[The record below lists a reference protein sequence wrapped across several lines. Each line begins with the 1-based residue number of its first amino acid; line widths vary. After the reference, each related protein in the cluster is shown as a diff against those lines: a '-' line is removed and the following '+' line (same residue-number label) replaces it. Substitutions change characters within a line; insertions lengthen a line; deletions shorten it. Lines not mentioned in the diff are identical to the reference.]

1 MKKLLYT
8 LLFILF
14 VTPFYGQI
22 QSYYNGLD
30 LNKTGMSLFNELA
43 TRIQSTH
50 SGIPYTG
57 SPVDVWDACKAGD
70 EDPDISTNVLLIYGF
85 DDTDGDVTTD
95 RTRLKTL
102 QDDGSTG
109 TGVWNREHVFAKS
122 LAVPVLTTTD
132 PGPGTDVYNLHAVDR
147 SRNSS
152 RSNRKFTDGSGTP
165 SYIASNGGWF
175 PGDEWKGDVA
185 RSVMYMYMEYHG
197 DGSQVSQTQCFP
209 TYVGFGTVNN
219 IDPKMIDLFLQWN
232 VEDPVSP
239 FETKR
244 NETLA
249 NIQHNRN
256 PFIDNPYLATLIWG
270 GLTAEDKWNMG
281 GSSDTE
287 APTTPTNLVA
297 SNVTDTSFDVTW
309 TASTDNVDVYDYL
322 IYLDGTYLQTATTT
336 STSLT
341 NLSPNTS
348 YNVTLKARDAA
359 SNLSAESSAVNVTTL
374 LGPKILFVEDFE
386 DCANTKFFAYS
397 EASNKDWTCSP
408 QFGENNSGS
417 YGINGYQEDVPS
429 KDWLITTNP
438 IDFDT
443 DTGEKISFYT
453 DAAYGNSPLV
463 LVYSTNYDGASNPAN
478 YTWISVPNVTIPIKS
493 NTSSTE
499 EVFTFSDID
508 ISSITG
514 TVYFAFK
521 YYTEGT
527 APTRWTVDS
536 FKITADR
543 PNGDSDN
550 DGVLDADDL
559 CPNTPAGATV
569 DANGCSNG
577 QLDDDNDGVQNSDD
591 VCANTPAGETVDAT
605 GCSSSQLDDD
615 NDGVMNNVDQCPNTP
630 AGASVDAN
638 GCSNGQ
644 LDDDND
650 GVQNSDDICANT
662 PAGETVDATGC
673 SDSQLDDDND
683 GVMNNVDQCPN
694 TPAGATVDANGCSNG
709 QLDDDNDGVQNSDD
723 VCANTP
729 VGETVD
735 ATGCSDSQLDDD
747 NDGVMNNIDQCSNTP
762 TGETVDANGCSSSQ
776 LDDDNDG
783 IMNNVDL
790 CPNTTAGATVDATG
804 CFMLPQNNFNIQ
816 VTSETCP
823 TKNNGQLSITANET
837 YDYTTTINGADY
849 TFTNASPLTVT
860 DLPPNTYNICIAI
873 TGESYQQC
881 FVVEVIAGTTVSG
894 KSSVK
899 ENKATVEIEKGTA
912 PYKVFVN
919 GKEVLDTSAPVFTV
933 NVKHGDLLEV
943 KTAKTCEGIYSKA
956 IELLN
961 DFVVYPNPS
970 SGAFE
975 IAMPIAEK
983 QVVISIYNIQS
994 QLISQRNYPVNYG
1007 KVNLDISNQPTGIYI
1022 AKIHLNK
1029 PVTLKIV
1036 KE

>member
-14 VTPFYGQI
+14 VTPFYGQTI
-22 QSYYNGLD
+22 PSYYNGLD
-30 LNKTGMSLFNELA
+30 LTKTGMPLFNELA
-43 TRIQSTH
+43 IRIQSTH

-57 SPVDVWDACKAGD
+57 SPVDVWDACKQAD
-70 EDPDISTNVLLIYGF
+70 EDPDISTNVLLIYGY

-102 QDDGSTG
+102 QDTGGTG

-122 LAVPVLTTTD
+122 LAVPILTTTD

-165 SYIASNGGWF
+165 SYIESTNGGWF

-197 DGSQVSQTQCFP
+197 DGSQISQTQCFP
-209 TYVGFGTVNN
+209 TSVGFGTVNT

-239 FETKR
+239 FEAKR

-249 NIQHNRN
+249 GIQENRN

-297 SNVTDTSFDVTW
+297 SNITDKTFDVTW
-309 TASTDNVDVYDYL
+309 TPSTDNVAVYDYL
-322 IYLDGTYLQTATTT
+322 IYLDGTYLQTSATT

-348 YNVTLKARDAA
+348 YNVTIKARDAA
-359 SNLSAESSAVNVTTL
+359 SNLSPASSAVTVTTL
-374 LGPKILFVEDFE
+374 IGPKILFTEDFE
-386 DCANTKFFAYS
+386 DCANTKFFAYN

-408 QFGENNSGS
+408 QYGENNSGS
-417 YGINGYQEDVPS
+417 YGMNGYQEDVPS
-429 KDWLITTNP
+429 KDWLITTTP
-438 IDFDT
+438 IDFSS
-443 DTGEKISFYT
+443 DTGEKLNFY
-453 DAAYGNSPLV
+453 ASAEYGSSLLE
-463 LVYSTNYDGASNPAN
+463 LVYSSDYVGSGNPVN
-478 YTWISVPNVTIPIKS
+478 YTWTSVPNVTIPIKS
-493 NTSSTE
+493 NTSATK
-499 EVFTFSDID
+499 EVFTFTDID

-521 YYTEGT
+521 YYSNGV
-527 APTRWTVDS
+527 PTRWIVDN
-536 FKITADR
+536 FEITADQ

-550 DGVLDADDL
+550 DGVLDTDDL

-591 VCANTPAGETVDAT
+591 VCANTPTGENVDAT
-605 GCSSSQLDDD
+605 GCSQSQLDDD
-615 NDGVMNNVDQCPNTP
+615 SDGVMNNVDQCPNTP
-630 AGASVDAN
+630 ANAQVDTN

-673 SDSQLDDDND
+673 SNSQLDDDND
-683 GVMNNVDQCPN
+683 GVMNNVDQCSN
-694 TPAGATVDANGCSNG
+694 TPAGATVDANGCS
-709 QLDDDNDGVQNSDD
+709 
-723 VCANTP
+723 
-729 VGETVD
+729 E
-735 ATGCSDSQLDDD
+735 SQLDDD
-747 NDGVMNNIDQCSNTP
+747 NDGVMNNVDQ
-762 TGETVDANGCSSSQ
+762 
-776 LDDDNDG
+776 
-783 IMNNVDL
+783 

-823 TKNNGQLSITANET
+823 TKNNGQLSITANEN
-837 YDYTTTINGADY
+837 YNYSVTITGTNTSFSD
-849 TFTNASPLTVT
+849 TQSFTNSYLFENLTPDV
-860 DLPPNTYNICIAI
+860 YNVCITV
-873 TGESYQQC
+873 TGESYEQC
-881 FVVEVIAGTTVSG
+881 FIVEVVAGTTVSG

-899 ENKATVEIEKGTA
+899 ANKATVEIEQGTA

-943 KTAKTCEGIYSKA
+943 KTAKTCEGVYAKSIS
-956 IELLN
+956 LLN
-961 DFVVYPNPS
+961 DFVIYPNPS
-970 SGAFE
+970 SGTFE
-975 IAMPIAEK
+975 IAMPITEK

-994 QLISQRNYPVNYG
+994 QLISQRTYPVNYG
-1007 KVNLDISNQPTGIYI
+1007 KVNLDISNQPTGIYVV
-1022 AKIHLNK
+1022 KVQLDK
-1029 PVTLKIV
+1029 PVTLKLI
-1036 KE
+1036 KQ